1 MIAGLIDIDLDD
13 RVIHTHRDS
22 YLIDTLSVVSVRRPL
37 LPAGLLTGAGLA
49 GFGLAFGDLLYP
61 GEIAAAIVTGVAA
74 LTAGIQ
80 VGQLRL
86 LSRDLRGSELS
97 GVIWGRYRDLNAKRL
112 DIARAIRGKAKG
124 EAAA

>member
-37 LPAGLLTGAGLA
+37 LPAGLLMGAGLA